1 MGPPHTAPTGLIFQR
16 GTYLFWHGQRKLGNS
31 KLFSAVV
38 RERQGFFFV
47 TSAFFKMLLVTFH
60 LFISSYNSA
69 VLKHAYG
76 YISTQCMSIWI
87 YASNVLSYTVHIFL
101 KHCSI
106 TKRCNFYL
114 DEQNKNIRASQKEVS
129 NIKITEA
136 KGRINFWKKNID
148 DLDEDFVDL
157 VKKADNSKGAVS

>member
-16 GTYLFWHGQRKLGNS
+16 RTYLFWHGQRKLRNS
-31 KLFSAVV
+31 KLFSVVV

-69 VLKHAYG
+69 ILKHAYG
-76 YISTQCMSIWI
+76 YISTQSISIWI
-87 YASNVLSYTVHIFL
+87 YAGNVLSYTVNIFPETL

-106 TKRCNFYL
+106 TKRRNFYL
-114 DEQNKNIRASQKEVS
+114 DEQNKNIRAS
-129 NIKITEA
+129 
-136 KGRINFWKKNID
+136 
-148 DLDEDFVDL
+148 
-157 VKKADNSKGAVS
+157 